1 MTGTGTRESPQRER
15 KDVLRRLRRIEGQ
28 VKGVIRMVEEG
39 RECQDVVVQLAAIRQ
54 AVNRVGLKMLA
65 CYLIQ
70 CLQREAGAGGPD
82 DAVAA
87 AVEMLVKFS

>member
-1 MTGTGTRESPQRER
+1 MTGTGMRESPQRER

-54 AVNRVGLKMLA
+54 AVNRVGVKMLA

-70 CLQREAGAGGPD
+70 CLQREETAGGPG

-87 AVEMLVKFS
+87 AIEMLVKFS